1 MQNEFS
7 KPGSNDGLYQFAI
20 SFHELPELNHVALGI
35 SKTAKALLVRIAR
48 RQGETNVCCSMQERQ
63 DDQWHQY
70 RSGSEEVNVLTYL
83 MAHQLLGQLQRQ
95 HVVPSLAS
103 NRVVRKV
110 ILQTAQEVS
119 NHVTTACVHCQ
130 RPLGVNVA
138 RPTTCSPECQEGHKD
153 SWPLETRLSPLLRD
167 PSVLDLLLTCLTAQL
182 RAFTVGPDVPR
193 RYVGAPPPLNDVPF
207 PVDDMLDI
215 INSFPPMVPGVTLD
229 QLLHY
234 GNDSLSCKRREVL
247 EWLCSRFQG
256 MVVPATPR
264 DQLKFNTPLRNPGDP
279 TPTSFL
285 LLNTDPET
293 QSKFEQQL
301 KENHKPQGGVAAF
314 HGSPPQN
321 IFNILCDG
329 LKSSAGN
336 VYYSREP
343 TVSIFYTWRSLSP
356 EQSHIIGQGW
366 RNSRFRG
373 HGVLL
378 GVEVTKPGIFYGPD
392 HETNSHQDTVM
403 IRHLFVLPPGVE
415 ETYRD
420 LYGHEYWTQNG
431 SIRSRME
438 TTYSRIHDGR
448 LVREVSEDRVTRD
461 ASSY

>member
-1 MQNEFS
+1 MQNGFS

-35 SKTAKALLVRIAR
+35 SKTAKALLVCIAR

-70 RSGSEEVNVLTYL
+70 KPGSENVNVLTYL
-83 MAHQLLGQLQRQ
+83 MAQQLLGQLQRHQ
-95 HVVPSLAS
+95 VVPSLVS
-103 NRVVRKV
+103 NRVVRKI
-110 ILQTAQEVS
+110 ILQTAQELVS
-119 NHVTTACVHCQ
+119 IASGLWGSMS
-130 RPLGVNVA
+130 RGPLPAPRSVK
-138 RPTTCSPECQEGHKD
+138 RGHKD

-167 PSVLDLLLTCLTAQL
+167 PSVLDLLFTCLTAQL

-215 INSFPPMVPGVTLD
+215 INSFPPMVLGITFD

-234 GNDSLSCKRREVL
+234 GNDSLSYKRREVL

-279 TPTSFL
+279 TPTSFI

-301 KENHKPQGGVAAF
+301 KENHKPQGG
-314 HGSPPQN
+314 
-321 IFNILCDG
+321 
-329 LKSSAGN
+329 SSAGN